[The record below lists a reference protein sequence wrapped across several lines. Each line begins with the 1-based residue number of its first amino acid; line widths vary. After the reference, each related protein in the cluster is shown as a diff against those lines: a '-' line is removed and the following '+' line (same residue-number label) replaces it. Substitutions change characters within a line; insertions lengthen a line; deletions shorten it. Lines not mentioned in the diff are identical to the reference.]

1 MEYKNALYHH
11 YRFRFDI
18 LSPIYL
24 QHKCTTQKGIRYFYT
39 KRSNYIKGGPS
50 MIKSGKFI
58 TFSCPQKTVMHL
70 NMHHGF

>member
-1 MEYKNALYHH
+1 MEYKNDLYHH

-24 QHKCTTQKGIRYFYT
+24 QHKYTTQKGIRYFYT
-39 KRSNYIKGGPS
+39 KRSNYIKGGSS